1 MVLSHCLND
10 QSDTPRSRDTSVMEQ
25 MKASHCLSEM
35 ADALAVSK
43 SGFFAHQRKGN
54 GLEFNG
60 TTN

>member
-1 MVLSHCLND
+1 
-10 QSDTPRSRDTSVMEQ
+10 MEQ